1 MPAINFDNFHV
12 DLMRTTQSDGNIML
26 DTILYGAEQLRKDFV
41 VVTARDKTAL
51 VGLDVKDGFRPA
63 SDNFSPSEVLEV
75 KSRFVDFKEAD
86 IDISFTLSDIKK
98 AYQTYIGWLK
108 TAGRTLAEVNANPFE
123 LFFIQHIINTHFEYI
138 RLQTAWNGVYNPA
151 GTGALSIADGFLTK
165 FTAAS
170 AVGGDLKPSH
180 IFDGEPLTTSNAYGQ
195 VNGLAELVR
204 DTTPKLLN
212 QPLNLYL
219 SAKSYDLY
227 RKNRQTLFKEHVGPA
242 DRPTALDDFS
252 NINFVV
258 DPGLAGS
265 DHLSITPKK
274 NMLFIANE
282 NPGAYYLNIVKNIKS
297 WDMTVRVSLGFD
309 FATGDWLF
317 KNDQL

>member
-1 MPAINFDNFHV
+1 MPAINFDNFHT
-12 DLMRTTQSDGNIML
+12 DLLRTTQSDGNIML

-98 AYQTYIGWLK
+98 AYQTFIGWIQ
-108 TAGRTLAEVNANPFE
+108 TPGRTLAEVNANPFE
-123 LFFIQHIINTHFEYI
+123 LFFIRHIINTHFEYI
-138 RLQTAWNGVYNPA
+138 RLQTAWNGVYNA
-151 GTGALSIADGFLTK
+151 SGSGALSIADGFLTK
-165 FTAAS
+165 FTAA
-170 AVGGDLKPSH
+170 AGVGGDLKPSH
-180 IFDGEPLTTSNAYGQ
+180 IFDGEPLTVNNAYAQ
-195 VNGLAELVR
+195 VNGVAELVR
-204 DTTPKLLN
+204 STSPKLLN
-212 QPLNLYL
+212 QPLNYYL

-227 RKNRQTLFKEHVGPA
+227 RHNRRTLFKEHVGPA
-242 DRPTALDDFS
+242 DRPTTLDDFS
-252 NINFVV
+252 NITFVI
-258 DPGLAGS
+258 DPGLADS
-265 DHLSITPKK
+265 DHLSISPKK

-282 NPGAYYLNIVKNIKS
+282 NPGAYYLNVVKNIKS

-309 FATGDWLF
+309 FATADWLF